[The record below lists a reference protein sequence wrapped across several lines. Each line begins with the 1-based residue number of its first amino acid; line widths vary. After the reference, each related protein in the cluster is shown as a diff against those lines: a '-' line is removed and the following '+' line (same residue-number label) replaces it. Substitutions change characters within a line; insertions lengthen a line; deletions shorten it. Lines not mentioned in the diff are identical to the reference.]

1 MTRAAIV
8 AALTF
13 LAVVVRLAA
22 IVYTDAAHAVANEN
36 RVIAVLLNE
45 GQGFSFNEFQAIGPT
60 SLRAPVYPILLA
72 AMEKLPGSDPHWAVV
87 GALGVNVLFAAMAV
101 PLAFLLGKRIAGDR
115 VGYAFATLLAVW
127 PTQVYA
133 AAFPQGL
140 TIGVALSL
148 ATLFLIYR
156 VRAPQLRPRTRSA
169 VLAGG
174 LAGLAVLT
182 EAALVLPLLI
192 SAGALLRRRPKVLG
206 VVVGAALL
214 LVLPWVYRNTLVHGR
229 PTGITDTF
237 GRDLFLGNGDGA
249 TGSYHQ
255 RQLSYL
261 GKPQLRI
268 EQLSPQE
275 NDSLRRRPEAERHQ
289 WMAGRAYA
297 WVARHPIDYLRLCG
311 VRLAKTF
318 WLDWH
323 HPDAFRLVN
332 VASRTVAAIALLA
345 ALATGRRWTLP
356 LLWCV
361 GVLLTSVLTVAEAR
375 SAVFM
380 DVSQLLALALFADRS
395 RKA

>member
-1 MTRAAIV
+1 MTRVAVV

-13 LAVVVRLAA
+13 LAVTLRLVA

-60 SLRAPVYPILLA
+60 SLRAPIYPILLA
-72 AMEKLPGSDPHWAVV
+72 ALEKLPGSDAYWATV
-87 GALGVNVLFAAMAV
+87 GALGVNVLFAAFTV

-115 VGYAFATLLAVW
+115 VGYAFAALLAVW

-140 TIGVALSL
+140 NVGVALSL
-148 ATLFLIYR
+148 AALFLVYR

-169 VLAGG
+169 VVAGA

-182 EAALVLPLLI
+182 EAALVLPLLF
-192 SAGALLRRRPKVLG
+192 SAGVLLRRRPKVLG
-206 VVVGAALL
+206 VVVGVALV
-214 LVLPWVYRNTLVHGR
+214 LVLPWIYRNTLVHGR
-229 PTGITDTF
+229 LTGITDTF
-237 GRDLFLGNGDGA
+237 DRDLFLGNGDGA

-255 RQLSYL
+255 RQISYL

-275 NDSLRRRPEAERHQ
+275 NDALRRRPEAERHQ

-297 WVARHPIDYLRLCG
+297 WIAQNPVAYVRLCG
-311 VRLAKTF
+311 VRLVKTF

-323 HPDAFRLVN
+323 HPDAFRFVN
-332 VASRTVAAIALLA
+332 VASRSVAALALLA
-345 ALATGRRWTLP
+345 AIVTGRRWTLP

-361 GVLLTSVLTVAEAR
+361 GVLLASVLTVAEAR

-380 DVSQLLALALFADRS
+380 DISQLLALALFADRS